1 MTSRAGAMAPAGKI
15 SMTNRP
21 PLIFFTTSGR
31 TLAISLYRGCPVGQ
45 LVAILH
51 LNVLAWAWTFLVP
64 AKTVPAPNVTAA
76 AVFKKSRL
84 VFFIALS
91 SFLLRRF

>member
-1 MTSRAGAMAPAGKI
+1 MAPAGKI

-21 PLIFFTTSGR
+21 PLIFLTTSGR
-31 TLAISLYRGCPVGQ
+31 TLAISVYRGCPVGQ

-51 LNVLAWAWTFLVP
+51 LKVLAWAWAFLVP
-64 AKTVPAPNVTAA
+64 AKTAPAPKAA
-76 AVFKKSRL
+76 APAVFKKSRL

-91 SFLLRRF
+91 SFLPAEILIMRP